1 MEAQRQPEAVGEC
14 QGIVPF
20 VPFVERGGGVLPFED
35 GTAIGGHHDAD
46 VRRAGGNA
54 AFQQAPE
61 CKHLRPS
68 VDPEAEIVDE
78 DEEGAHLTAQRRD
91 ESGEG
96 GKGAGSDLHQRERL
110 RVLTLHIG
118 DGGAHQSRFSHA
130 ARAPQQRVVGREAF
144 GEATRVVEQDV
155 AGAIDAV
162 HELAPLFDIYAL
174 STAPWANPTAWHDKL
189 EWIKT
194 HFGAEKGSVLYKRL
208 ILSHHKHL
216 NRGDFLV
223 DDRPEH
229 NGVDKFPE
237 HGGEVI
243 HFGEHG
249 THTTW
254 PEVVAYLKERA

>member
-1 MEAQRQPEAVGEC
+1 MSETSETSGKKILYIDMDNTLVDFPS
-14 QGIVPF
+14 GIDRVSPALLEQYPDRDDIPGIF
-20 VPFVERGGGVLPFED
+20 ALM
-35 GTAIGGHHDAD
+35 
-46 VRRAGGNA
+46 
-54 AFQQAPE
+54 
-61 CKHLRPS
+61 
-68 VDPEAEIVDE
+68 DPM
-78 DEEGAHLTAQRRD
+78 
-91 ESGEG
+91 
-96 GKGAGSDLHQRERL
+96 
-110 RVLTLHIG
+110 
-118 DGGAHQSRFSHA
+118 
-130 ARAPQQRVVGREAF
+130 P
-144 GEATRVVEQDV
+144 
-155 AGAIDAV
+155 GAIEAV
-162 HELAPLFDIYAL
+162 HELAPLFDLYVL

-229 NGVDKFPE
+229 NGVDKFAD

-243 HFGEHG
+243 HFGPKG